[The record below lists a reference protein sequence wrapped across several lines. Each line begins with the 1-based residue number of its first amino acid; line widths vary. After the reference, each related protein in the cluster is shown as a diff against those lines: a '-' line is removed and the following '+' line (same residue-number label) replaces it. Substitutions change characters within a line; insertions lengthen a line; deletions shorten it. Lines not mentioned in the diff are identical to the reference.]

1 MKKFFFLAAALVSSM
16 FAQAQQIV
24 TLGFEEGDASHTTE
38 WALTPGGKFG
48 DWVNVKDGDTWVE
61 QSEDAAHSGQYGLEV
76 LNGDAVSDQQW
87 QRGFK
92 LGHLPIKENT
102 SYRVSFWMKT
112 SEKFKS
118 SISIGR
124 EYFDNEMQSPINHTS
139 YNTNWDTTEDEW
151 KHISFVT
158 FTNSKQFLD
167 SIALARYGEADVM
180 IAEDNESVPE
190 EWRGKVIG
198 NGAAGFPENSYFVV
212 INMYNPGAYYLDD
225 IVIEENVAVAGV
237 TYNAECVKI
246 DFGYPT
252 NVADLAKN
260 NGGTY
265 LLDTK
270 YVTIKQGSTDYKV
283 EYLEAHSDGYL
294 YAFLPDGVVLDTES
308 EEPVLVSF
316 APDADCPIVYTT
328 DKRPSTDIEG
338 TVVALG
344 FENETAYVD
353 ESINAISIAWSAPE
367 YVSVTPENNSFNLSA
382 DEFKEIVV
390 TFNKEVSIDEASI
403 TMSYSDNFGKYE
415 KDIKANAK
423 AEGSTITIAVP
434 EGLEDGDY
442 TFTLT
447 EVGNIMGVPMDMPV
461 IMTYSIGLSTDAEVA
476 ETIYASDFANDM
488 TNGVPKGWYTK
499 SVNGEGVDMIH
510 TYGFN
515 DNGSQLNY
523 GWGGNPG
530 GLGARLYE
538 GFSGDFTKALYWCS
552 RDTEIGYASFGELIT
567 DYMTADGSVDEA
579 SLPDGVEADELSLYL
594 KPGKY
599 NVSFKMAAWKGTPTF
614 KFTVVNLNDL
624 DTPLAQFLDYKAT
637 PNMDGKTGKV
647 SGVATYETDFTVE
660 TEGYYAMR
668 FEAQA
673 APWQEY
679 LLADVKVITM
689 PSKAAY
695 YNGLV
700 QEACENAA
708 IVLDECFELEGAE
721 TYKALDDAIEEAKG
735 ATYHS
740 PSEVNAVID
749 NLKAL
754 SAALQARLDN
764 INEYDNNIQDVKDGI
779 AALEGTKYMNVDV
792 VAEAQQIVA
801 LYGDKEGKDLTDAEL
816 AEIAP
821 KVSSAAAK
829 LSNVQSCTDILTRGI
844 NIALDAAVLLGVDDA
859 AAIEAAENAVSDD
872 REVAKLIND
881 ANKIALYKQIV
892 AGTWNAEENLAI
904 VYPHEMKVGK
914 IAVDATEDTEAYEIE
929 DWMNV
934 ESDSIVGIDMT
945 GYIANPKFYRVNGV
959 SNAPGWSV
967 DATDEE
973 KTASI
978 GWNGSPSAS
987 QYVVDGSVSVYGNVN
1002 FNLNQSIS
1010 GLPVGKYAYVLNA
1023 RTPLV
1028 NTKIADYGKVFYY
1041 NAQNDSTQMWDMYL
1055 YANIADQTLMTPVNG
1070 CSGLDANSVAAV
1082 REVTVGEDGVL
1093 TIGVVENYTSGVAET
1108 HESGEATEG
1117 WLGTFYADNAS
1128 LYFVAPL
1135 EGYDYAAALNNLET
1149 SISSTQAN
1157 ATIVDIYSVNGVR
1170 MAKMQ
1175 KGVNIV
1181 KMSNG
1186 KVVKVLVK

>member
-61 QSEDAAHSGQYGLEV
+61 QSEEAAHSGQYGLEV

-112 SEKFKS
+112 AEKFKS

-158 FTNSKQFLD
+158 FTNTKQFLD
-167 SIALARYGEADVM
+167 SIALARYGEADVL

-270 YVTIKQGSTDYKV
+270 YVTIKQGSTEYTV
-283 EYLEAHSDGYL
+283 EYLEAHADGYL

-353 ESINAISIAWSAPE
+353 ESIDAVSIAWSAPE

-390 TFNKEVSIDEASI
+390 TFNKEVSIDDASI
-403 TMSYSDNFGKYE
+403 TISYSDNFGKYE

-423 AEGSTITIAVP
+423 AVDNTVVIAVP
-434 EGLEDGDY
+434 EGLEDNDY

-447 EVGNIMGVPMDMPV
+447 EVGNIMGVTMDNPV
-461 IMTYSIGLSTDAEVA
+461 TLTYSIGLSTDAEVA
-476 ETIYASDFANDM
+476 ETIYASDFANGM
-488 TNGVPKGWYTK
+488 SNGVPQGWNTY
-499 SVNGEGVDMIH
+499 NEAGYH
-510 TYGFN
+510 RYGFVEGTSN
-515 DNGSQLNY
+515 QLNY

-530 GLGARLYE
+530 GGGARLYE
-538 GFSGDFTKALYWCS
+538 GFSGDFTKALYWGS
-552 RDTEIGYASFGELIT
+552 RGTTEGYASYGELIQ
-567 DYMTADGSVDEA
+567 DYLNKDGSLNEA
-579 SLPDGVEADELSLYL
+579 AIAELTETTGVTAEEISLKLTPR
-594 KPGKY
+594 KY
-599 NVSFKMAAWKGTPTF
+599 NVSFKMAAWKGEPVF
-614 KFTVVNLNDL
+614 RFTLEDL
-624 DTPLAQFLDYKAT
+624 DGNVYAQFNDYVAK
-637 PNMDGKTGKV
+637 PNMNGSTGKV
-647 SGVATYETDFTVE
+647 SGTLSLEADFEVE
-660 TEGYYAMR
+660 NEGYYVMKFA
-668 FEAQA
+668 AQDA
-673 APWQEY
+673 VWQEF
-679 LLADVKVITM
+679 LLADVKLITM

-700 QEACENAA
+700 MEACEAA
-708 IVLDECFELEGAE
+708 ALVLDECFELEEAE
-721 TYKALDDAIEEAKG
+721 TYKALDEAIEEAKS

-740 PSEVNAVID
+740 PSEVNGVIA
-749 NLKAL
+749 NLQAL

-792 VAEAQQIVA
+792 VAEAQEIVA

-821 KVSSAAAK
+821 KVSSAASK
-829 LSNVQSCTDILTRGI
+829 LANVQSCTDILTQGI
-844 NIALDAAVLLGVDDA
+844 NIALDAAVLLGVDDE
-859 AAIEAAENAVSDD
+859 AAIAAAENAVSDD

-892 AGTWNAEENLAI
+892 AGTWNAEENLAT

-914 IAVDATEDTEAYEIE
+914 IAVDATEDTDAYEIE
-929 DWMNV
+929 DWINV

-987 QYVVDGSVSVYGNVN
+987 QYVVDGSVSIYGNVN

-1055 YANIADQTLMTPVNG
+1055 YANVADQTLMTPVNG

-1135 EGYDYAAALNNLET
+1135 EGYDYAGALNNLET

-1170 MAKMQ
+1170 LAKMQ

-1186 KVVKVLVK
+1186 KVVKMLVK